1 MHSQKKNILLDV
13 CLEKC
18 NGLEC
23 KEGILFLD
31 IEERNFPLFAKS
43 ESIDKN
49 LRVDIWLES
58 SSQKEKQKGYV
69 V

>member
-1 MHSQKKNILLDV
+1 MHSQKKNILLNV
-13 CLEKC
+13 CLEK
-18 NGLEC
+18 C

-43 ESIDKN
+43 ESIAKN
-49 LRVDIWLES
+49 LQVDIWLET